1 MNGHASSP
9 MDYKSC
15 LEGFRRSDSERDAFV
30 AELLQNFQALEL
42 KYTEKCD
49 DYNNEV
55 ESRRMW
61 QSKAKTSEVAL
72 IEQKQASGSN
82 NFALAVIDGDG
93 AVFQDYLLAQGKDGG
108 ADCAHYLHTELRKH
122 LKATYPDS
130 NGADWSI
137 VVHIVLNM
145 QGLGNK
151 LQQCNIINN
160 PNELVA
166 FGRAFSLAQPLFS
179 FIDVGGGKER
189 ADHKIREMLRLF
201 LPNAQCKHV
210 FFGPCHDNGYL
221 PVLEPYRLDQATAA
235 RLTLIECSP
244 ATPGFQQVGL
254 QRIRCPK
261 VFRMENLPAKVNG
274 TTPSTYQ
281 ATNGVT
287 PPYQNALPVR
297 TTTGMNASTATFVP
311 TAPVKHSSS
320 SSPAPS
326 AESGASNT
334 WAAVGKTGPTTK
346 TIDITSKKAPAKKH
360 VLVNTYDERLDAPL
374 PESDSKAFARFADRI
389 KIHGKMCNNYHL
401 TGKCEAGEYC
411 DYHHGERLTPGEQ
424 LVLKHKARSL
434 CCPQKT
440 TCRDAGCSLGH
451 HCKHGSG
458 CYLEWCRFAET
469 HGRDLE
475 PAKKVFADGSEE
487 WLSSYLERY
496 RTRQ

>member
-1 MNGHASSP
+1 
-9 MDYKSC
+9 MDYTSR
-15 LEGFRRSDSERDAFV
+15 LESFRKSDSERDALVSEVLQRFE
-30 AELLQNFQALEL
+30 ELQL

-61 QSKAKTSEVAL
+61 QSKAKTTELAL
-72 IEQKQASGSN
+72 MEQKQASGSN

-93 AVFQDYLLAQGKDGG
+93 AVFQDYLLAQGKEGG
-108 ADCAHYLHTELRKH
+108 ADCAHYLHTELRNH

-130 NGADWSI
+130 NVADWSI

-151 LQQCNIINN
+151 LQQCGIINN

-189 ADHKIREMLRLF
+189 ADHKVREMLRLF

-235 RLTLIECSP
+235 RLTLIESSP
-244 ATPGFQQVGL
+244 AAPGFQQLGL

-261 VFRMENLPAKVNG
+261 VFRAENLPAKTNG
-274 TTPSTYQ
+274 TTSSYP
-281 ATNGVT
+281 ATNGMT
-287 PPYQNALPVR
+287 SPYQTPLAVR
-297 TTTGMNASTATFVP
+297 TPSAMNVNTASFVP
-311 TAPVKHSSS
+311 TGPVKHSSS
-320 SSPAPS
+320 PSPARS

-334 WAAVGKTGPTTK
+334 WAAVGKSGATSK
-346 TIDITSKKAPAKKH
+346 NIDITTKKVPAKRS
-360 VLVNTYDERLDAPL
+360 VLVNVYDERLDTAL
-374 PESDSKAFARFADRI
+374 PEKDSKAFARFSDRV
-389 KIHGKMCNNYHL
+389 KANGKMCNNYHL
-401 TGKCEAGEYC
+401 TGKCDSGEYC

-434 CCPQKT
+434 CCSQKSS
-440 TCRDAGCSLGH
+440 CS
-451 HCKHGSG
+451 
-458 CYLEWCRFAET
+458 ET
-469 HGRDLE
+469 HSRDLE
-475 PAKKVFADGSEE
+475 PAKKVYADGREE

-496 RTRQ
+496 RSR